1 MSIRFFRVALLAAL
15 ALVSIVAPRRAA
27 AQSYTLIVNAGN
39 ATASLTRDEAAMIFL
54 KQKLTWSNGQ
64 RVVPVDLAKASPARA
79 AFSRQVLGRSVAG
92 VASYWQGQI
101 FAGGAQPPV
110 EKPSD
115 ADIVAFVRA
124 NPNAIGYVSA
134 GAPLGDGVKVVALR

>member
-1 MSIRFFRVALLAAL
+1 MSTRILRPALVALVAL
-15 ALVSIVAPRRAA
+15 TMIVAPGRAA
-27 AQSYTLIVNAGN
+27 AQAYTVIVNASN
-39 ATASLTRDEAAMIFL
+39 ATASLSRDEAAMMFL

-64 RVVPVDLAKASPARA
+64 RVVPVDLAKANPARA
-79 AFSRQVLGRSVAG
+79 AFSKQVLGRSVSG

-115 ADIVAFVRA
+115 ADIIAFVKA

-134 GAPLGDGVKVVALR
+134 GAALGDGVKPVDVK